1 MLKKLIVYLDMPEIR
16 IITGMGPPRPH
27 FELNWIP
34 LDPVLFL
41 LPILF
46 LEQTFVLDFSV
57 LEKQNLND
65 FMHVNVLTFV
75 VHQGIDAWIVLPE
88 KK

>member
-1 MLKKLIVYLDMPEIR
+1 
-16 IITGMGPPRPH
+16 MGPPRPH